1 MIRMDKEMNKDWVD
15 AVRERCLSD
24 EIVPSPDGWS
34 QISRKM
40 RHAAI
45 RRHSAL
51 TIALLIP
58 ITAILLWSPWNQT
71 VIPDVPGSIPLVEN
85 VLPSG
90 SDDSFV
96 APEEEPLGT
105 RTVASIVPS
114 KEMDS
119 SHIHSE
125 EDVVQNS
132 PSVDPKTSAEPDE
145 PVKHD
150 EPDKPVEPEKPQE
163 DPPKVSIEPFEAFSE
178 PARRHRPRLSVGVN
192 AGSGMVP
199 RKTDVTLQSTPYIAA
214 LTFMN
219 AIELPAKTR
228 GILSNFSNTVG
239 YGVEANQFF
248 PASSTNHYHH
258 DLPLSLG
265 VTARMAFSSRWGV
278 ECGIEY
284 TYLHS
289 GVESA
294 IGRLDQR
301 LHFIGIPLRIDSRLL
316 SRGGFDLYAGMGAK
330 AEKCLAASLG
340 QVRCEEN
347 RIQWSAEAFAGV
359 QYEIGNR
366 AYLFFQPEASYY
378 LTKTDL
384 VTIRTEKPVSFTLH
398 AGLRFDL

>member
-1 MIRMDKEMNKDWVD
+1 MIRMDKEMNKDWMD
-15 AVRERCLSD
+15 AFRERCLSD
-24 EIVPSPDGWS
+24 ETIPSPDGWS

-51 TIALLIP
+51 TVALLIP
-58 ITAILLWSPWNQT
+58 IAAILLWSPWRQPA
-71 VIPDVPGSIPLVEN
+71 VHDVPGSIPLAEN
-85 VLPSG
+85 TIPSE

-96 APEEEPLGT
+96 APEEEPIIT
-105 RTVASIVPS
+105 SKVASIVPNKT
-114 KEMDS
+114 KESPDIRS
-119 SHIHSE
+119 DETI
-125 EDVVQNS
+125 VPNS
-132 PSVDPKTSAEPDE
+132 PSVNPKNSVEPDVTNKPDE
-145 PVKHD
+145 P
-150 EPDKPVEPEKPQE
+150 EKTHE
-163 DPPKVSIEPFEAFSE
+163 DSPKEKVSIESFEAISE
-178 PARRHRPRLSVGVN
+178 PARRRRPRLSIGVD

-199 RKTDVTLQSTPYIAA
+199 RKTDVLLQSTPYIAA

-228 GILSNFSNTVG
+228 GILSNYSNTVSF
-239 YGVEANQFF
+239 GVEANQFF

-265 VTARMAFSSRWGV
+265 VTARMAFASRWGM
-278 ECGIEY
+278 ESGIEY

-301 LHFIGIPLRIDSRLL
+301 LHFIGIPVRMDARLL
-316 SRGGFDLYAGMGAK
+316 SRGGFDLYAGVGAK

-359 QYEIGNR
+359 QYGIGNR

-384 VTIRTEKPVSFTLH
+384 VTIRTEKPISFTLH

>member
-1 MIRMDKEMNKDWVD
+1 MIRMDKEMNKDWMD
-15 AVRERCLSD
+15 AFRERCLSD
-24 EIVPSPDGWS
+24 ETIPSPDGWS

-51 TIALLIP
+51 TVALLIP
-58 ITAILLWSPWNQT
+58 IAAILLWSPWRQPA
-71 VIPDVPGSIPLVEN
+71 VHDVPGSIPLAEN
-85 VLPSG
+85 TIPSE

-96 APEEEPLGT
+96 APEEEPIIT
-105 RTVASIVPS
+105 SKVASIVPNKA
-114 KEMDS
+114 KESPDIRS
-119 SHIHSE
+119 DE
-125 EDVVQNS
+125 TVVPNS
-132 PSVDPKTSAEPDE
+132 PSANPKNSVEPD
-145 PVKHD
+145 VTNK
-150 EPDKPVEPEKPQE
+150 PDEPEKPHE
-163 DPPKVSIEPFEAFSE
+163 DSPKEKVSIESFEAISE
-178 PARRHRPRLSVGVN
+178 PARRRRPRLSIGVD

-199 RKTDVTLQSTPYIAA
+199 RKTDVLLQSTPYIAA

-228 GILSNFSNTVG
+228 GILSNYSNTVSF
-239 YGVEANQFF
+239 GVEANQFF

-265 VTARMAFSSRWGV
+265 VTARMAFTSRWGM
-278 ECGIEY
+278 ESGIEY

-301 LHFIGIPLRIDSRLL
+301 LHFIGIPVRMDARLL
-316 SRGGFDLYAGMGAK
+316 SRGGFDLYAGVGAK

-359 QYEIGNR
+359 QYGIGNR

-384 VTIRTEKPVSFTLH
+384 VTIRTEKPISFTLH

>member
-1 MIRMDKEMNKDWVD
+1 MIRMDKEMNKDWMD
-15 AVRERCLSD
+15 AFRERCLSD
-24 EIVPSPDGWS
+24 ETIPSPDGWS

-51 TIALLIP
+51 TVALLIP
-58 ITAILLWSPWNQT
+58 IAAILLWSPWRQPA
-71 VIPDVPGSIPLVEN
+71 VHDVPGSIPLAEN
-85 VLPSG
+85 TIPSE

-96 APEEEPLGT
+96 APEDEPIIT
-105 RTVASIVPS
+105 SKVASIVPNKA
-114 KEMDS
+114 KESPDIRS
-119 SHIHSE
+119 DE
-125 EDVVQNS
+125 TVVPNS
-132 PSVDPKTSAEPDE
+132 PSANPKNSVEPD
-145 PVKHD
+145 VTNK
-150 EPDKPVEPEKPQE
+150 PDEPEKPHE
-163 DPPKVSIEPFEAFSE
+163 DSPKEKVSIESFEAISE
-178 PARRHRPRLSVGVN
+178 PARRRRPRLSIGVD

-199 RKTDVTLQSTPYIAA
+199 RKTDVLLQSTPYIAA

-228 GILSNFSNTVG
+228 GILSNYSNTVSF
-239 YGVEANQFF
+239 GVEANQFF

-265 VTARMAFSSRWGV
+265 VTARMAFTSRWGM
-278 ECGIEY
+278 ESGIEY

-301 LHFIGIPLRIDSRLL
+301 LHFIGIPVRMDARLL
-316 SRGGFDLYAGMGAK
+316 SRGGFDLYAGVGAK

-347 RIQWSAEAFAGV
+347 RIQWSAEAIAGV
-359 QYEIGNR
+359 QYGIGNR

>member
-1 MIRMDKEMNKDWVD
+1 MIRMDKEMNKDWMD
-15 AVRERCLSD
+15 AFRERCLSD
-24 EIVPSPDGWS
+24 ETIPSPDGWS

-40 RHAAI
+40 RRAAI

-51 TIALLIP
+51 TVAVLIP
-58 ITAILLWSPWNQT
+58 IAAILLWSPWRQPA
-71 VIPDVPGSIPLVEN
+71 VHDVPGSIPLAEN
-85 VLPSG
+85 TIPSE

-96 APEEEPLGT
+96 APDEEPIIT
-105 RTVASIVPS
+105 SKVASIVPNKA
-114 KEMDS
+114 KESPDIRS
-119 SHIHSE
+119 DE
-125 EDVVQNS
+125 TVVPNS
-132 PSVDPKTSAEPDE
+132 PSVNPKNSVEPD
-145 PVKHD
+145 VTNK
-150 EPDKPVEPEKPQE
+150 PDEPEKPHE
-163 DPPKVSIEPFEAFSE
+163 DSPKEKVSIESFEAISE
-178 PARRHRPRLSVGVN
+178 PARRRRPRLSIGVD

-199 RKTDVTLQSTPYIAA
+199 RKTDVLLQSTPYIAA

-228 GILSNFSNTVG
+228 GVLSNYSNTVG
-239 YGVEANQFF
+239 YGAEANQFF

-265 VTARMAFSSRWGV
+265 VTARMAFASRWGV
-278 ECGIEY
+278 ESGLEY

-301 LHFIGIPLRIDSRLL
+301 LHFIGIPVRMDARLL
-316 SRGGFDLYAGMGAK
+316 SRGGFDLYAGVGAK

-359 QYEIGNR
+359 QYGIGNR
-366 AYLFFQPEASYY
+366 AYLFFQPEAAYY

-384 VTIRTEKPVSFTLH
+384 VTIRTEKPISFTLH

>member
-1 MIRMDKEMNKDWVD
+1 
-15 AVRERCLSD
+15 
-24 EIVPSPDGWS
+24 
-34 QISRKM
+34 M

-51 TIALLIP
+51 TVALLIP
-58 ITAILLWSPWNQT
+58 IAAILLWSPWRQPA
-71 VIPDVPGSIPLVEN
+71 VHDVPGSIPLAEN
-85 VLPSG
+85 TIPSE

-96 APEEEPLGT
+96 APEEEPIIT
-105 RTVASIVPS
+105 SKVASIVPNKA
-114 KEMDS
+114 KESPDIRS
-119 SHIHSE
+119 DE
-125 EDVVQNS
+125 TVVPNS
-132 PSVDPKTSAEPDE
+132 PSVNPKNSVEPD
-145 PVKHD
+145 VTNK
-150 EPDKPVEPEKPQE
+150 PDEPEKPHE
-163 DPPKVSIEPFEAFSE
+163 DSPKEKVSIESFEAISE
-178 PARRHRPRLSVGVN
+178 PARRRRPRLSIGVD

-199 RKTDVTLQSTPYIAA
+199 RKTDVLLQSTPYIAA

-228 GILSNFSNTVG
+228 GILSNYSNTVSF
-239 YGVEANQFF
+239 GVEANQFF

-265 VTARMAFSSRWGV
+265 VTARMAFTSRWGM
-278 ECGIEY
+278 ESGIEY

-301 LHFIGIPLRIDSRLL
+301 LHFIGIPVRMDARLL
-316 SRGGFDLYAGMGAK
+316 SRGGFDLYAGVGAK

-347 RIQWSAEAFAGV
+347 RIQWSAEAIAGV
-359 QYEIGNR
+359 QYGIGNR

-384 VTIRTEKPVSFTLH
+384 VTIRTEKPISFTLH

>member
-1 MIRMDKEMNKDWVD
+1 MIRMDKEMNKDWMD
-15 AVRERCLSD
+15 AFRERCLSD
-24 EIVPSPDGWS
+24 ETIPSPDGWS

-51 TIALLIP
+51 TVALLIP
-58 ITAILLWSPWNQT
+58 IAAILLWSPWRQPA
-71 VIPDVPGSIPLVEN
+71 VHDVPGSIPLAEN
-85 VLPSG
+85 TIPSE

-96 APEEEPLGT
+96 APEEEPIITSKL
-105 RTVASIVPS
+105 ASIVPNKA
-114 KEMDS
+114 KESPDIRS
-119 SHIHSE
+119 DE
-125 EDVVQNS
+125 TVVPNS
-132 PSVDPKTSAEPDE
+132 PSVNPKNFVEPDVTNKPDE
-145 PVKHD
+145 P
-150 EPDKPVEPEKPQE
+150 EKTHE
-163 DPPKVSIEPFEAFSE
+163 DSPKEKVSIESFEAISE
-178 PARRHRPRLSVGVN
+178 PARRRRPRLSIGVD

-199 RKTDVTLQSTPYIAA
+199 RKTDVLLQSTPYIAA

-228 GILSNFSNTVG
+228 GILSNYSNTVSF
-239 YGVEANQFF
+239 GVEANQFF

-265 VTARMAFSSRWGV
+265 VTARMAFTSRWGM
-278 ECGIEY
+278 ESGIEY

-294 IGRLDQR
+294 VGRLDQR
-301 LHFIGIPLRIDSRLL
+301 LHFIGIPVRMDARLL
-316 SRGGFDLYAGMGAK
+316 SRGGFDLYAGVGAK

-359 QYEIGNR
+359 QYGIGNR

>member
-1 MIRMDKEMNKDWVD
+1 MDKEMNKDWMD
-15 AVRERCLSD
+15 AIRERCLSD
-24 EIVPSPDGWS
+24 ETVPSPDGWS

-51 TIALLIP
+51 TVALLIP
-58 ITAILLWSPWNQT
+58 IAAILLWSPWRQPA
-71 VIPDVPGSIPLVEN
+71 VHDVPGSIPLAEN
-85 VLPSG
+85 TIPSE

-96 APEEEPLGT
+96 APEGEPIIT
-105 RTVASIVPS
+105 SKVASIVPNKA
-114 KEMDS
+114 KESPDIRS
-119 SHIHSE
+119 DE
-125 EDVVQNS
+125 TVVPNS
-132 PSVDPKTSAEPDE
+132 PSVNPKNSVEPD
-145 PVKHD
+145 VTNK
-150 EPDKPVEPEKPQE
+150 PDEPEKPHE
-163 DPPKVSIEPFEAFSE
+163 DSPKEKVSIESFEAISE
-178 PARRHRPRLSVGVN
+178 PARRRRPRLSIGVD

-199 RKTDVTLQSTPYIAA
+199 RKTDVLLQSTPYIAA

-228 GILSNFSNTVG
+228 GILSNYSNTVSF
-239 YGVEANQFF
+239 GVEANQFF

-265 VTARMAFSSRWGV
+265 VTARMAFTSRWGM
-278 ECGIEY
+278 ESGIEY

-301 LHFIGIPLRIDSRLL
+301 LHFIGIPVRMDARLL
-316 SRGGFDLYAGMGAK
+316 SRGGFDLYAGVGAK

-347 RIQWSAEAFAGV
+347 RIQWSAEAIAGV
-359 QYEIGNR
+359 QYGIGNR

-384 VTIRTEKPVSFTLH
+384 VTIRTEKPISFILH

>member
-1 MIRMDKEMNKDWVD
+1 MIRMDKEMNKDWMD
-15 AVRERCLSD
+15 AFRERCLSD
-24 EIVPSPDGWS
+24 ETIPSPDGWS

-51 TIALLIP
+51 TVALLIP
-58 ITAILLWSPWNQT
+58 IAAILLWSPWRQPA
-71 VIPDVPGSIPLVEN
+71 VHDVPGSIPLAEN
-85 VLPSG
+85 TIPSE

-96 APEEEPLGT
+96 APEEEPIIT
-105 RTVASIVPS
+105 SKVASIVPNKA
-114 KEMDS
+114 KESPDIRS
-119 SHIHSE
+119 DE
-125 EDVVQNS
+125 TVVPYS
-132 PSVDPKTSAEPDE
+132 PSVNPKNSVEPD
-145 PVKHD
+145 VTNK
-150 EPDKPVEPEKPQE
+150 PDEPEKPHE
-163 DPPKVSIEPFEAFSE
+163 DSPKEKVSIESFEAISE
-178 PARRHRPRLSVGVN
+178 PARRRRPRLSIGVD
-192 AGSGMVP
+192 AGSGMVL
-199 RKTDVTLQSTPYIAA
+199 RKTDVLLQSTPYIAA

-228 GILSNFSNTVG
+228 GILSNYSNTVSF
-239 YGVEANQFF
+239 GVEANQFF

-265 VTARMAFSSRWGV
+265 VTARMAFTSRWGM
-278 ECGIEY
+278 ESGIEY

-301 LHFIGIPLRIDSRLL
+301 LHFIGIPVRMDARLL
-316 SRGGFDLYAGMGAK
+316 SRGGFDLYAGVGAK

-347 RIQWSAEAFAGV
+347 RIQWSAEAIAGV
-359 QYEIGNR
+359 QYGIGNR

-384 VTIRTEKPVSFTLH
+384 VTIRTEKPISFTLH

>member
-1 MIRMDKEMNKDWVD
+1 MDKEMNKDWMD

-24 EIVPSPDGWS
+24 ETVPSPDGWS
-34 QISRKM
+34 QIGRKM
-40 RHAAI
+40 RQAAI
-45 RRHSAL
+45 RRRSVLAA
-51 TIALLIP
+51 TLLIP

-71 VIPDVPGSIPLVEN
+71 VIPDVPGDIPLAEN
-85 VLPSG
+85 VIPSG

-96 APEEEPLGT
+96 APEEEPIGT
-105 RTVASIVPS
+105 KRVASS
-114 KEMDS
+114 NT
-119 SHIHSE
+119 HSE
-125 EDVVQNS
+125 EDDVQNT
-132 PSVDPKTSAEPDE
+132 PSVNPKTSAETDGPDKTDQPDE
-145 PVKHD
+145 PD
-150 EPDKPVEPEKPQE
+150 QPAEPDKPHK
-163 DPPKVSIEPFEAFSE
+163 DSPKVSIDPFEAFPE
-178 PARRHRPRLSVGVN
+178 PARLHRPRLSVGVN

-199 RKTDVTLQSTPYIAA
+199 RKTDVLLQSTPYIAA

-228 GILSNFSNTVG
+228 GILSNYSNTVSF
-239 YGVEANQFF
+239 GVEANQFF

-265 VTARMAFSSRWGV
+265 VTARMAFASRWGV
-278 ECGIEY
+278 ESGLEY

-301 LHFIGIPLRIDSRLL
+301 
-316 SRGGFDLYAGMGAK
+316 
-330 AEKCLAASLG
+330 CLAASLG

-347 RIQWSAEAFAGV
+347 RIQWSAEAIAGV
-359 QYEIGNR
+359 QYGIGNR

-384 VTIRTEKPVSFTLH
+384 VTIRTEKPISFTLH

>member
-1 MIRMDKEMNKDWVD
+1 MIRMDKEMNKDWMD
-15 AVRERCLSD
+15 AFRERCLSD
-24 EIVPSPDGWS
+24 ETIPSPDGWS

-51 TIALLIP
+51 TVALLIP
-58 ITAILLWSPWNQT
+58 IAAILLWSPWRQPA
-71 VIPDVPGSIPLVEN
+71 VHDVPGSIPLAEN
-85 VLPSG
+85 TIPSE

-96 APEEEPLGT
+96 APEEEPIIT
-105 RTVASIVPS
+105 SKVASIVPNKA
-114 KEMDS
+114 KESPDIRS
-119 SHIHSE
+119 DE
-125 EDVVQNS
+125 TVVPNS
-132 PSVDPKTSAEPDE
+132 PSVNPKNSVEPD
-145 PVKHD
+145 VTNK
-150 EPDKPVEPEKPQE
+150 PDEPEKPHE
-163 DPPKVSIEPFEAFSE
+163 DSPKEKVSIESFEAIFE
-178 PARRHRPRLSVGVN
+178 PARRRRPRLSIGVD

-199 RKTDVTLQSTPYIAA
+199 RKTDVLLQSTPYIAA

-228 GILSNFSNTVG
+228 GILSNYSNTVSF
-239 YGVEANQFF
+239 GVEANQFF

-265 VTARMAFSSRWGV
+265 VTARMAFTSRWGM
-278 ECGIEY
+278 ESGIEY

-301 LHFIGIPLRIDSRLL
+301 LHFIGIPVRMDARLL
-316 SRGGFDLYAGMGAK
+316 SRGGFDLYAGVGAK

-347 RIQWSAEAFAGV
+347 RIQWSAEAIAGV
-359 QYEIGNR
+359 QYGIGNR

-384 VTIRTEKPVSFTLH
+384 VTIRTEKPISFTLH

>member
-1 MIRMDKEMNKDWVD
+1 MIRMGKEMNKDWVD

-58 ITAILLWSPWNQT
+58 IAAILLWSPWRQPA
-71 VIPDVPGSIPLVEN
+71 VHDVPGSIPLVEN

-90 SDDSFV
+90 SDDSSV

-145 PVKHD
+145 P
-150 EPDKPVEPEKPQE
+150 DKPVEPDKPQE
-163 DPPKVSIEPFEAFSE
+163 DPPKVSIEPIEAFSE

-219 AIELPAKTR
+219 AIELPAKTK
-228 GILSNFSNTVG
+228 GILSNYSNTVG

-301 LHFIGIPLRIDSRLL
+301 LHFIGIPVRMDARLF
-316 SRGGFDLYAGMGAK
+316 SRGGFDLYAGVGVPIPKSKETLLLKK
-330 AEKCLAASLG
+330 AVCNPNWRLQTLFSI
-340 QVRCEEN
+340 R
-347 RIQWSAEAFAGV
+347 F
-359 QYEIGNR
+359 YR
-366 AYLFFQPEASYY
+366 A
-378 LTKTDL
+378 
-384 VTIRTEKPVSFTLH
+384 
-398 AGLRFDL
+398 

>member
-1 MIRMDKEMNKDWVD
+1 MIRMDKEMNKDWMD
-15 AVRERCLSD
+15 AFRERCLSD
-24 EIVPSPDGWS
+24 ETIPSPDGWS

-51 TIALLIP
+51 TVVALLIP
-58 ITAILLWSPWNQT
+58 IAVILLWSPWRQPA
-71 VIPDVPGSIPLVEN
+71 VHDVPGSIPLAEN
-85 VLPSG
+85 TIPSE

-96 APEEEPLGT
+96 APEEEPIIT
-105 RTVASIVPS
+105 SKVASIVPNKA
-114 KEMDS
+114 KESPDIRS
-119 SHIHSE
+119 DE
-125 EDVVQNS
+125 TVVPNS
-132 PSVDPKTSAEPDE
+132 PSVNPKNSVEPD
-145 PVKHD
+145 VTNK
-150 EPDKPVEPEKPQE
+150 PDEPEKPHE
-163 DPPKVSIEPFEAFSE
+163 DSPKEKVSLESFEAISE
-178 PARRHRPRLSVGVN
+178 PARRRRPRLSIGVD

-199 RKTDVTLQSTPYIAA
+199 RKTDVLLQSTPYIAA

-228 GILSNFSNTVG
+228 GILSNYSNTVSF
-239 YGVEANQFF
+239 GVEANQFF

-265 VTARMAFSSRWGV
+265 VTARMAFTSRWGM
-278 ECGIEY
+278 ESGIEY

-301 LHFIGIPLRIDSRLL
+301 LHFIGIPIRMDARLL
-316 SRGGFDLYAGMGAK
+316 SRGGFDLYAGVGAK

-359 QYEIGNR
+359 QYGIGNR

-384 VTIRTEKPVSFTLH
+384 VTIRTEKPISFTLH

>member
-1 MIRMDKEMNKDWVD
+1 MIRMDKEMNKDWMD
-15 AVRERCLSD
+15 AFRERCLSD
-24 EIVPSPDGWS
+24 ETIPSPDGWS

-51 TIALLIP
+51 TVALLIP
-58 ITAILLWSPWNQT
+58 IAAILLWSPWRQPA
-71 VIPDVPGSIPLVEN
+71 VHDVPGSIPLAEN
-85 VLPSG
+85 TIPSE

-96 APEEEPLGT
+96 APEEEPIIT
-105 RTVASIVPS
+105 SKVASIVPNKA
-114 KEMDS
+114 KESPDIRS
-119 SHIHSE
+119 DE
-125 EDVVQNS
+125 TVVPNS
-132 PSVDPKTSAEPDE
+132 PSVNPKNSVEPD
-145 PVKHD
+145 VTNK
-150 EPDKPVEPEKPQE
+150 PDEPEKPHE
-163 DPPKVSIEPFEAFSE
+163 DSPKEKVSIESFEAISE
-178 PARRHRPRLSVGVN
+178 PARRRRPRLSIGVD

-199 RKTDVTLQSTPYIAA
+199 RKTDVLLQSTPYIAA

-228 GILSNFSNTVG
+228 GILSNYSNTVSF
-239 YGVEANQFF
+239 GVEANQFF

-265 VTARMAFSSRWGV
+265 VTARMAFTSRWGM
-278 ECGIEY
+278 ESGIEY

-301 LHFIGIPLRIDSRLL
+301 LHFIGIPIRMDARLL
-316 SRGGFDLYAGMGAK
+316 SRGGFDLYAGVGAK

-347 RIQWSAEAFAGV
+347 RIQWSAEAIAGV
-359 QYEIGNR
+359 QYGIGNR

-384 VTIRTEKPVSFTLH
+384 VTIRTEKPISFTLH

>member
-1 MIRMDKEMNKDWVD
+1 MDKEMNKDWMD
-15 AVRERCLSD
+15 AIRERCLSD
-24 EIVPSPDGWS
+24 ETVPSPDGWS

-51 TIALLIP
+51 TVALLIP
-58 ITAILLWSPWNQT
+58 IAAILLWSPWRQPA
-71 VIPDVPGSIPLVEN
+71 VHDVPGRIPLAEN
-85 VLPSG
+85 TIPSE

-96 APEEEPLGT
+96 APEEEPIIT
-105 RTVASIVPS
+105 SKVASIVPNKT
-114 KEMDS
+114 KESPDIRS
-119 SHIHSE
+119 DE
-125 EDVVQNS
+125 TVVPNS
-132 PSVDPKTSAEPDE
+132 PSVNPKNSVEPD
-145 PVKHD
+145 VTNK
-150 EPDKPVEPEKPQE
+150 PDEPEKPHE
-163 DPPKVSIEPFEAFSE
+163 DSPKEKVSIESFEAISE
-178 PARRHRPRLSVGVN
+178 PTRRRRPRLSIGVD

-199 RKTDVTLQSTPYIAA
+199 RKTDVLLQSTPYIAA

-228 GILSNFSNTVG
+228 GILSNYSNTVSF
-239 YGVEANQFF
+239 GVEANQFF

-265 VTARMAFSSRWGV
+265 VTARMAFTSRWGM
-278 ECGIEY
+278 ESGIEY

-301 LHFIGIPLRIDSRLL
+301 LHFIGIPVRMDARLL
-316 SRGGFDLYAGMGAK
+316 SRGGFDLYAGVGAK

-347 RIQWSAEAFAGV
+347 RIQWSAEAIAGV
-359 QYEIGNR
+359 QYGIGNR

-384 VTIRTEKPVSFTLH
+384 VTIRTEKPISFTLH

>member
-1 MIRMDKEMNKDWVD
+1 MIRMDKEMNKDWMD
-15 AVRERCLSD
+15 AFRERCLSD
-24 EIVPSPDGWS
+24 ETIPSPDGWS

-51 TIALLIP
+51 TVALLIP
-58 ITAILLWSPWNQT
+58 IAAILFWSPWRQPA
-71 VIPDVPGSIPLVEN
+71 VHDVPGSIPLAEN
-85 VLPSG
+85 TIPSE

-96 APEEEPLGT
+96 VPEEEPIIT
-105 RTVASIVPS
+105 SKVASIVPNKA
-114 KEMDS
+114 KESPGIRSD
-119 SHIHSE
+119 E
-125 EDVVQNS
+125 TVVPNS
-132 PSVDPKTSAEPDE
+132 PSVNPKNFVEPDVTNKPDE
-145 PVKHD
+145 P
-150 EPDKPVEPEKPQE
+150 EKTHE
-163 DPPKVSIEPFEAFSE
+163 DSPKEKVSIESFEAISE
-178 PARRHRPRLSVGVN
+178 PARRRRPRLSIGVD

-199 RKTDVTLQSTPYIAA
+199 RKTDVLLQSTPYIAA

-219 AIELPAKTR
+219 AIELPAKTG
-228 GILSNFSNTVG
+228 GILSNYSNTVSF
-239 YGVEANQFF
+239 GVEANQFF

-265 VTARMAFSSRWGV
+265 VTARMAFTSRWGM
-278 ECGIEY
+278 ESGIEY

-301 LHFIGIPLRIDSRLL
+301 LHFIGIPVRMDARLL
-316 SRGGFDLYAGMGAK
+316 SRGGFDLYAGVGAK

-347 RIQWSAEAFAGV
+347 RIQWSAEAIAGV
-359 QYEIGNR
+359 QYGIGNR

-384 VTIRTEKPVSFTLH
+384 VTIRTEKPISFTLH

>member
-1 MIRMDKEMNKDWVD
+1 MIRMDKEMNKDWMD
-15 AVRERCLSD
+15 AFRERCLSD
-24 EIVPSPDGWS
+24 ETIPSPDGWS

-51 TIALLIP
+51 TVALLIP
-58 ITAILLWSPWNQT
+58 IAAILLWSPWRQPA
-71 VIPDVPGSIPLVEN
+71 VHDVPGSIPLAEN
-85 VLPSG
+85 TIPSE

-96 APEEEPLGT
+96 APEEEPIIT
-105 RTVASIVPS
+105 SKVASIVPNKA
-114 KEMDS
+114 KESPDIRS
-119 SHIHSE
+119 DE
-125 EDVVQNS
+125 TVVPNS
-132 PSVDPKTSAEPDE
+132 PSVNPKNSVEPD
-145 PVKHD
+145 VTNK
-150 EPDKPVEPEKPQE
+150 PDEPEKPHE
-163 DPPKVSIEPFEAFSE
+163 DSPKEKVSIESFEAISE
-178 PARRHRPRLSVGVN
+178 PARRRRPRLSIGVD

-199 RKTDVTLQSTPYIAA
+199 RKTDVLLQSTPYIAA

-228 GILSNFSNTVG
+228 GILSNYSNTVSF
-239 YGVEANQFF
+239 GVEANQFF

-265 VTARMAFSSRWGV
+265 VTARMAFASRWGV
-278 ECGIEY
+278 ESGLEY

-301 LHFIGIPLRIDSRLL
+301 LHFIGIPVRMDARLL
-316 SRGGFDLYAGMGAK
+316 SRGGFDLYAGVGAK

-347 RIQWSAEAFAGV
+347 RIQWSAEAIAGV
-359 QYEIGNR
+359 QYGIGNR

-384 VTIRTEKPVSFTLH
+384 VTIRTEKPISFTLH

>member
-1 MIRMDKEMNKDWVD
+1 MIRMDKEMNKDWMDVF
-15 AVRERCLSD
+15 RERCLSD
-24 EIVPSPDGWS
+24 ETIPSPDGWS

-51 TIALLIP
+51 TVALLIP
-58 ITAILLWSPWNQT
+58 IAAILLWSPWRQPA
-71 VIPDVPGSIPLVEN
+71 VHDVPGSIPLAEN
-85 VLPSG
+85 TIPSE

-96 APEEEPLGT
+96 APEEEPIIT
-105 RTVASIVPS
+105 SKVASIVPNKA
-114 KEMDS
+114 KESPDIRS
-119 SHIHSE
+119 DE
-125 EDVVQNS
+125 TVVPNS
-132 PSVDPKTSAEPDE
+132 PSVNPKNSVEPDVTNKPDE
-145 PVKHD
+145 P
-150 EPDKPVEPEKPQE
+150 EKTHE
-163 DPPKVSIEPFEAFSE
+163 DSPKEKVSIESFEAISE
-178 PARRHRPRLSVGVN
+178 PARRRRPRLSIGVD

-199 RKTDVTLQSTPYIAA
+199 RKTDVLLQSTPYIAA

-228 GILSNFSNTVG
+228 GILSNYSNTVSF
-239 YGVEANQFF
+239 GVEANQFF

-265 VTARMAFSSRWGV
+265 VTARMAFTSRWGM
-278 ECGIEY
+278 ESGIEY

-301 LHFIGIPLRIDSRLL
+301 LHFIGIPVRMDARLL
-316 SRGGFDLYAGMGAK
+316 SRGGFDLYAGVGAK

-347 RIQWSAEAFAGV
+347 RIQWSAEAIAGV
-359 QYEIGNR
+359 QYGIGNR
-366 AYLFFQPEASYY
+366 AYLFFQPEAPYY
-378 LTKTDL
+378 LTKTAL
-384 VTIRTEKPVSFTLH
+384 VTIRTENPVSFTLH
-398 AGLRFDL
+398 AGLRFDF

>member
-1 MIRMDKEMNKDWVD
+1 MIRMDKEMNKDWMD
-15 AVRERCLSD
+15 AFRERCLSD
-24 EIVPSPDGWS
+24 ETIPSPDGWS

-51 TIALLIP
+51 TVALLIP
-58 ITAILLWSPWNQT
+58 IAAILLWSPWRQPA
-71 VIPDVPGSIPLVEN
+71 VHDVPGSIPLAEN
-85 VLPSG
+85 TIPSE

-96 APEEEPLGT
+96 APEEEPIIT
-105 RTVASIVPS
+105 SKVASIVPNKT
-114 KEMDS
+114 KESPDIRS
-119 SHIHSE
+119 DE
-125 EDVVQNS
+125 TVVPNS
-132 PSVDPKTSAEPDE
+132 PSVNPKNSVEPDVTNKPDE
-145 PVKHD
+145 P
-150 EPDKPVEPEKPQE
+150 EKTHE
-163 DPPKVSIEPFEAFSE
+163 DSPKEKVSIESYEAISE
-178 PARRHRPRLSVGVN
+178 PARRRRPRLSIGVD

-199 RKTDVTLQSTPYIAA
+199 RKTDVLLQSTPYIAA

-228 GILSNFSNTVG
+228 GILSNYSNTVSF
-239 YGVEANQFF
+239 GVEANQFF

-265 VTARMAFSSRWGV
+265 VTARMAFTSRWGM
-278 ECGIEY
+278 ESGIEY

-301 LHFIGIPLRIDSRLL
+301 LHFIGIPVRMDARLL
-316 SRGGFDLYAGMGAK
+316 SRGGFDLYAGVGAK

-347 RIQWSAEAFAGV
+347 RIQWSAEAIAGV
-359 QYEIGNR
+359 QYGIGNR

-384 VTIRTEKPVSFTLH
+384 VTIRTEKPISFTLH

>member
-1 MIRMDKEMNKDWVD
+1 MIRMDKEMNKDWMD
-15 AVRERCLSD
+15 AFRERCLSD
-24 EIVPSPDGWS
+24 ETIPSPDGWS

-51 TIALLIP
+51 TVALLIP
-58 ITAILLWSPWNQT
+58 IAAILLWSPWRQPA
-71 VIPDVPGSIPLVEN
+71 VHDVPGSIPLAEN
-85 VLPSG
+85 TIPSE

-96 APEEEPLGT
+96 APEEEPIIT
-105 RTVASIVPS
+105 SKVASIVPNMA
-114 KEMDS
+114 KESPDIRS
-119 SHIHSE
+119 DE
-125 EDVVQNS
+125 TVVPNS
-132 PSVDPKTSAEPDE
+132 PSVNPKNSVEPD
-145 PVKHD
+145 VTNK
-150 EPDKPVEPEKPQE
+150 PDEPEKPHE
-163 DPPKVSIEPFEAFSE
+163 DSPKEKVSIESFEAISE
-178 PARRHRPRLSVGVN
+178 PARRRRPRLSIGVD

-199 RKTDVTLQSTPYIAA
+199 RKTDVLLQSTPYIAA

-228 GILSNFSNTVG
+228 GILSNYSNTVSF
-239 YGVEANQFF
+239 GVEANQFF

-265 VTARMAFSSRWGV
+265 VTARMAFTSRWGM
-278 ECGIEY
+278 ESGIEY

-301 LHFIGIPLRIDSRLL
+301 LHFIGIPVRMDARLL
-316 SRGGFDLYAGMGAK
+316 SRGGFDLYAGVGAK

-359 QYEIGNR
+359 QYGIGNR

-384 VTIRTEKPVSFTLH
+384 VTIRTEKPISFTLH

>member
-1 MIRMDKEMNKDWVD
+1 MIRMDKEMNKDWMD
-15 AVRERCLSD
+15 AFRERCLSD
-24 EIVPSPDGWS
+24 ETIPSPDGWS

-51 TIALLIP
+51 TVALLIP
-58 ITAILLWSPWNQT
+58 IAAILLWSPWRQPA
-71 VIPDVPGSIPLVEN
+71 VHDVPGSIPLAEN
-85 VLPSG
+85 TIPSE

-96 APEEEPLGT
+96 APEEEPIIT
-105 RTVASIVPS
+105 SKVASTVPNKA
-114 KEMDS
+114 KESPDIRS
-119 SHIHSE
+119 DE
-125 EDVVQNS
+125 TVVPNS
-132 PSVDPKTSAEPDE
+132 PSVNPKNFVEPDVTNKPDE
-145 PVKHD
+145 P
-150 EPDKPVEPEKPQE
+150 EKTHE
-163 DPPKVSIEPFEAFSE
+163 DSPKEKVSIESFEAISE
-178 PARRHRPRLSVGVN
+178 PARRRRPRLSIGVD

-199 RKTDVTLQSTPYIAA
+199 RKTDVLLQSTPYIAA

-228 GILSNFSNTVG
+228 GILSNYSNTVSF
-239 YGVEANQFF
+239 GVEANQFF

-265 VTARMAFSSRWGV
+265 VTARMAFTSRWGM
-278 ECGIEY
+278 ESGIEY

-301 LHFIGIPLRIDSRLL
+301 LHFIGIPVRMDARLL
-316 SRGGFDLYAGMGAK
+316 SRGGFDLYAGVGAK

-347 RIQWSAEAFAGV
+347 RIQWSAEAIAGV
-359 QYEIGNR
+359 QYGIGNR

-384 VTIRTEKPVSFTLH
+384 VTIRTEKPISFTLH

>member
-1 MIRMDKEMNKDWVD
+1 MIRMDKEMNKDWMD
-15 AVRERCLSD
+15 AFRERCLSD
-24 EIVPSPDGWS
+24 ETIPSPDGWS

-51 TIALLIP
+51 TVALLIP
-58 ITAILLWSPWNQT
+58 IAAILLWSPWRQPA
-71 VIPDVPGSIPLVEN
+71 VHDVPGSIPLAEN
-85 VLPSG
+85 TIPSE

-96 APEEEPLGT
+96 APEEEPIIT
-105 RTVASIVPS
+105 SKVASIVPNKA
-114 KEMDS
+114 KESPDIRS
-119 SHIHSE
+119 DE
-125 EDVVQNS
+125 TVVPNS
-132 PSVDPKTSAEPDE
+132 PSVNPKNSVEPD
-145 PVKHD
+145 VTNK
-150 EPDKPVEPEKPQE
+150 PDEPEKPHE
-163 DPPKVSIEPFEAFSE
+163 DSPKEKVSIESFEAISE
-178 PARRHRPRLSVGVN
+178 PARRRRPRLSIGVD

-199 RKTDVTLQSTPYIAA
+199 RKTDVLLQSTPYIAA

-228 GILSNFSNTVG
+228 GILSNYSNTVG
-239 YGVEANQFF
+239 FGVAANQFF

-265 VTARMAFSSRWGV
+265 VTARMAFTSRWGM
-278 ECGIEY
+278 ESGIEY

-301 LHFIGIPLRIDSRLL
+301 LHFIGIPVRMDARLL
-316 SRGGFDLYAGMGAK
+316 SRGGFDLYAGVGAK

-347 RIQWSAEAFAGV
+347 RIQWSAEAIAGV
-359 QYEIGNR
+359 QYGIGNR

>member
-1 MIRMDKEMNKDWVD
+1 MIRMDKEMNKDWMD
-15 AVRERCLSD
+15 AFRERCLSD
-24 EIVPSPDGWS
+24 ETIPSPDGWS

-51 TIALLIP
+51 TVALLIP
-58 ITAILLWSPWNQT
+58 IAAILLWSPWRQPA
-71 VIPDVPGSIPLVEN
+71 VHDVPGSIPLAEN
-85 VLPSG
+85 TIPSE

-96 APEEEPLGT
+96 APEEEPIIT
-105 RTVASIVPS
+105 SKVASIVPNKA
-114 KEMDS
+114 KESPDIRS
-119 SHIHSE
+119 DE
-125 EDVVQNS
+125 TVVPNS
-132 PSVDPKTSAEPDE
+132 PSANPKNSVEPD
-145 PVKHD
+145 VTNK
-150 EPDKPVEPEKPQE
+150 PDEPEKPHE
-163 DPPKVSIEPFEAFSE
+163 DSPKEKVSIESFEAISE
-178 PARRHRPRLSVGVN
+178 PARRRRPRLSIGVD

-199 RKTDVTLQSTPYIAA
+199 RKTDVLLQSTPYIAA

-228 GILSNFSNTVG
+228 GILSNYSNTVSF
-239 YGVEANQFF
+239 GVEANQFF

-265 VTARMAFSSRWGV
+265 VTARMAFASRWGM
-278 ECGIEY
+278 ESGLEY

-301 LHFIGIPLRIDSRLL
+301 LHFIGIPVRMDARLL
-316 SRGGFDLYAGMGAK
+316 SRGGFDLYAGVGAK

-347 RIQWSAEAFAGV
+347 RIQWSAEAIAGV
-359 QYEIGNR
+359 QYGIGNR

-384 VTIRTEKPVSFTLH
+384 VTIRTEKPISFTLH

>member
-1 MIRMDKEMNKDWVD
+1 MIRMDKEMNKDWMD
-15 AVRERCLSD
+15 AFRERCLSD
-24 EIVPSPDGWS
+24 ETIPSPDGWS

-51 TIALLIP
+51 TVALLIP
-58 ITAILLWSPWNQT
+58 IAAILLWSPWRQPA
-71 VIPDVPGSIPLVEN
+71 VHDVPGSIPLAEN
-85 VLPSG
+85 TIPSE

-96 APEEEPLGT
+96 APEEEPIIT
-105 RTVASIVPS
+105 SKVASIVPNKA
-114 KEMDS
+114 KESPDIRS
-119 SHIHSE
+119 DE
-125 EDVVQNS
+125 TVVPNS
-132 PSVDPKTSAEPDE
+132 PSVNPKNSVEPD
-145 PVKHD
+145 VTNK
-150 EPDKPVEPEKPQE
+150 PDEPEKPHE
-163 DPPKVSIEPFEAFSE
+163 DSPKEKVSIESFEAISE
-178 PARRHRPRLSVGVN
+178 PARRRRPRLSIGVD

-199 RKTDVTLQSTPYIAA
+199 RKTDVLLQSTPYIAA

-228 GILSNFSNTVG
+228 GILSNYSNTVSF
-239 YGVEANQFF
+239 GVEANQFF

-265 VTARMAFSSRWGV
+265 VTARMAFTSRWGM
-278 ECGIEY
+278 ESGIEY

-301 LHFIGIPLRIDSRLL
+301 LHFIGIPVRMDARLL
-316 SRGGFDLYAGMGAK
+316 SRGGFDLYVGVGAK

-359 QYEIGNR
+359 QYGIGNR

>member
-1 MIRMDKEMNKDWVD
+1 MIRMDKEMNKDWMD
-15 AVRERCLSD
+15 AFRERCLSD
-24 EIVPSPDGWS
+24 ETIPSPDGWS

-51 TIALLIP
+51 TVALLIP
-58 ITAILLWSPWNQT
+58 IAAILLWSPWRQPA
-71 VIPDVPGSIPLVEN
+71 VHDVPGRIPLAEN
-85 VLPSG
+85 TIPSE

-96 APEEEPLGT
+96 APEEEPIIT
-105 RTVASIVPS
+105 SKVASIVPNKT
-114 KEMDS
+114 KESPDIRS
-119 SHIHSE
+119 DE
-125 EDVVQNS
+125 TVVPNS
-132 PSVDPKTSAEPDE
+132 PSVNPKNSVEPD
-145 PVKHD
+145 VTNK
-150 EPDKPVEPEKPQE
+150 PDEPEKPHE
-163 DPPKVSIEPFEAFSE
+163 DSPKEKVSIESFEAISE
-178 PARRHRPRLSVGVN
+178 PTRRRRPRLSIGVD

-199 RKTDVTLQSTPYIAA
+199 RKTDVLLQSTPYIAA

-228 GILSNFSNTVG
+228 GILSNYSNTVSF
-239 YGVEANQFF
+239 GVEANQFF

-265 VTARMAFSSRWGV
+265 VTARMAFTSRWGM
-278 ECGIEY
+278 ESGIEY

-301 LHFIGIPLRIDSRLL
+301 LHFIGIPVRMDARLL
-316 SRGGFDLYAGMGAK
+316 SRGGFDLYAGVGAK

-347 RIQWSAEAFAGV
+347 RIQWSAEAIAGV
-359 QYEIGNR
+359 QYGIGNR

>member
-1 MIRMDKEMNKDWVD
+1 MIRMDKEMNKDWMD
-15 AVRERCLSD
+15 AFRERCLSD
-24 EIVPSPDGWS
+24 ETIPSPDGWS

-51 TIALLIP
+51 TVALLIP
-58 ITAILLWSPWNQT
+58 IAAILLWSPWRQPA
-71 VIPDVPGSIPLVEN
+71 VHDVPGSIPLAEN
-85 VLPSG
+85 TIPSE

-96 APEEEPLGT
+96 APEEEPIIT
-105 RTVASIVPS
+105 SKVASIVPNKA
-114 KEMDS
+114 KESPDIRS
-119 SHIHSE
+119 DE
-125 EDVVQNS
+125 TVVPNS
-132 PSVDPKTSAEPDE
+132 PSVNPKNSVEPD
-145 PVKHD
+145 VTNK
-150 EPDKPVEPEKPQE
+150 PDEPEKPHE
-163 DPPKVSIEPFEAFSE
+163 DSPKEKVSIESFEAISE
-178 PARRHRPRLSVGVN
+178 PARRRRPRLSIGVD

-199 RKTDVTLQSTPYIAA
+199 RKTDVLLQSTPYIAA

-228 GILSNFSNTVG
+228 GILSNYSNTVSF
-239 YGVEANQFF
+239 GVEANQFF

-265 VTARMAFSSRWGV
+265 VTARMAFTSRWGM
-278 ECGIEY
+278 ESGIEY

-301 LHFIGIPLRIDSRLL
+301 LHFIGIPVRMDARLL
-316 SRGGFDLYAGMGAK
+316 SRGGFDLYAGVGAK

-359 QYEIGNR
+359 QYGIGNR

-384 VTIRTEKPVSFTLH
+384 VTIRTEKPISFTLH

>member
-1 MIRMDKEMNKDWVD
+1 MIRMDKEMNKDWMD
-15 AVRERCLSD
+15 AFRERCLSD
-24 EIVPSPDGWS
+24 ETIPSPDGWS

-51 TIALLIP
+51 TVALLIP
-58 ITAILLWSPWNQT
+58 IAAILLWSPWRQPA
-71 VIPDVPGSIPLVEN
+71 VHDVPGSIPLAEN
-85 VLPSG
+85 TIPSE

-96 APEEEPLGT
+96 APEEEPIIT
-105 RTVASIVPS
+105 SKVASIVPNKA
-114 KEMDS
+114 KESPDIRS
-119 SHIHSE
+119 DE
-125 EDVVQNS
+125 TVVPNS
-132 PSVDPKTSAEPDE
+132 PSVNPKNSVEPD
-145 PVKHD
+145 VTNK
-150 EPDKPVEPEKPQE
+150 PDEPEKPHKDSPKE
-163 DPPKVSIEPFEAFSE
+163 KVSIESFEAISE
-178 PARRHRPRLSVGVN
+178 PARRRRPRLSIGVD

-199 RKTDVTLQSTPYIAA
+199 RKTDVLLQSTPYIAA

-219 AIELPAKTR
+219 AIELPAKTK
-228 GILSNFSNTVG
+228 GILSNYSNTVSF
-239 YGVEANQFF
+239 GVEANQFF

-265 VTARMAFSSRWGV
+265 VTARMAFTSRWGM
-278 ECGIEY
+278 ESGIEY

-301 LHFIGIPLRIDSRLL
+301 LHFIGIPVRMDARLL
-316 SRGGFDLYAGMGAK
+316 SRGGFDLYAGVGAK

-347 RIQWSAEAFAGV
+347 RIQWSAEAIAGV
-359 QYEIGNR
+359 QYGIGNR

-384 VTIRTEKPVSFTLH
+384 VTIRTEKPISFTLH

>member
-1 MIRMDKEMNKDWVD
+1 MIRMDKEMNKDWMD
-15 AVRERCLSD
+15 AFRERCLSD
-24 EIVPSPDGWS
+24 ETIPSPDGWS

-51 TIALLIP
+51 TVALLIP
-58 ITAILLWSPWNQT
+58 IAAILLWSPWRQPA
-71 VIPDVPGSIPLVEN
+71 VHDVPGSIPLAEN
-85 VLPSG
+85 TIPSE
-90 SDDSFV
+90 SDDSFF
-96 APEEEPLGT
+96 APEEEPIIT
-105 RTVASIVPS
+105 SKVASIVPNKA
-114 KEMDS
+114 KESPDIRS
-119 SHIHSE
+119 DE
-125 EDVVQNS
+125 TVVPNS
-132 PSVDPKTSAEPDE
+132 PSVNPKNFVEPDVTNKPDE
-145 PVKHD
+145 P
-150 EPDKPVEPEKPQE
+150 EKTHE
-163 DPPKVSIEPFEAFSE
+163 DSPKEKVSIESFEAISE
-178 PARRHRPRLSVGVN
+178 PARRRRPRLSIGVD

-199 RKTDVTLQSTPYIAA
+199 RKTDVLLQSTPYIAA

-228 GILSNFSNTVG
+228 GILSNYSNTVSF
-239 YGVEANQFF
+239 GVEANQFF
-248 PASSTNHYHH
+248 PASSANHYHH

-265 VTARMAFSSRWGV
+265 VTARMAFTSRWGM
-278 ECGIEY
+278 ESGIEY

-301 LHFIGIPLRIDSRLL
+301 LHFIGIPVRMDARLL
-316 SRGGFDLYAGMGAK
+316 SRGGFDLYAGVGAK

-347 RIQWSAEAFAGV
+347 RIQWSAEAIAGV
-359 QYEIGNR
+359 QYGIGNR

-384 VTIRTEKPVSFTLH
+384 VTIRTEKPISFTLH

>member
-1 MIRMDKEMNKDWVD
+1 MIRMDKEMNKDWMD
-15 AVRERCLSD
+15 AFRERCLSD
-24 EIVPSPDGWS
+24 ETIPSPDGWS

-51 TIALLIP
+51 TVALLIP
-58 ITAILLWSPWNQT
+58 IAAILLWSPWRQPA
-71 VIPDVPGSIPLVEN
+71 VHDVPGSIPLAEN
-85 VLPSG
+85 TIPSE

-96 APEEEPLGT
+96 APEEEPIIT
-105 RTVASIVPS
+105 SKVASIVPNKA
-114 KEMDS
+114 KESPDIRS
-119 SHIHSE
+119 DE
-125 EDVVQNS
+125 TVVPNS
-132 PSVDPKTSAEPDE
+132 PSVNPKNSVEPD
-145 PVKHD
+145 VTNK
-150 EPDKPVEPEKPQE
+150 PDEPEKPHE
-163 DPPKVSIEPFEAFSE
+163 DSPKEKVSIESFEAISE
-178 PARRHRPRLSVGVN
+178 PARRRRPRLSIGVD

-199 RKTDVTLQSTPYIAA
+199 RKTDVLLQSTPYIAA

-228 GILSNFSNTVG
+228 GILSNYSNTVSF
-239 YGVEANQFF
+239 GVEANQFF
-248 PASSTNHYHH
+248 PAASTNHYHH

-265 VTARMAFSSRWGV
+265 VTARMAFTSRWGM
-278 ECGIEY
+278 ESGIEY

-301 LHFIGIPLRIDSRLL
+301 LHFIGIPVRMDARLL
-316 SRGGFDLYAGMGAK
+316 SRGGFDLYAGVGAK

-347 RIQWSAEAFAGV
+347 RIQWSAEAIAGV
-359 QYEIGNR
+359 QYGIGNR

-384 VTIRTEKPVSFTLH
+384 VTIRTEKPISFTLH

>member
-1 MIRMDKEMNKDWVD
+1 MIRMDKEMNKDWMD
-15 AVRERCLSD
+15 AFRERCLSD
-24 EIVPSPDGWS
+24 ETIPSPDGWS

-51 TIALLIP
+51 TVALLIP
-58 ITAILLWSPWNQT
+58 IAAILLWSPWRQPA
-71 VIPDVPGSIPLVEN
+71 VHDVPGSIPLAEN
-85 VLPSG
+85 TIPSE

-96 APEEEPLGT
+96 APEEEPIIT
-105 RTVASIVPS
+105 SKVASIVPNKA
-114 KEMDS
+114 KESPDIRS
-119 SHIHSE
+119 DE
-125 EDVVQNS
+125 TVVPNS
-132 PSVDPKTSAEPDE
+132 PSANPKNSVEPD
-145 PVKHD
+145 VTNK
-150 EPDKPVEPEKPQE
+150 PDEPEKPHE
-163 DPPKVSIEPFEAFSE
+163 DSPKEKVSIESFEAISE
-178 PARRHRPRLSVGVN
+178 PARRRRPRLSIGVD

-199 RKTDVTLQSTPYIAA
+199 RKTDVLLQSTPYIAA

-228 GILSNFSNTVG
+228 GILSNYSNTVSF
-239 YGVEANQFF
+239 GVEANQFF

-265 VTARMAFSSRWGV
+265 VTARMAFTSRWGM
-278 ECGIEY
+278 ESGIEY

-301 LHFIGIPLRIDSRLL
+301 LHFIGIPVRMDARLL
-316 SRGGFDLYAGMGAK
+316 SRGGFDLYAGVGAK

-359 QYEIGNR
+359 QYGIGNR

>member
-1 MIRMDKEMNKDWVD
+1 MIRMDKEMNKDWMD
-15 AVRERCLSD
+15 AFRERCLSD
-24 EIVPSPDGWS
+24 ETIPSPDGWS

-51 TIALLIP
+51 TVALLIP
-58 ITAILLWSPWNQT
+58 IAAILLWSPWRQPA
-71 VIPDVPGSIPLVEN
+71 VHDVPGSIPLAEN
-85 VLPSG
+85 TIPSE

-96 APEEEPLGT
+96 APEEEPIIT
-105 RTVASIVPS
+105 SKVASIVPNKT
-114 KEMDS
+114 KESPDIRS
-119 SHIHSE
+119 DE
-125 EDVVQNS
+125 TVVPNS
-132 PSVDPKTSAEPDE
+132 PSVNPKNSVEPD
-145 PVKHD
+145 VTNK
-150 EPDKPVEPEKPQE
+150 PDEPEKPHE
-163 DPPKVSIEPFEAFSE
+163 DSPKEKVSIESFEAISE
-178 PARRHRPRLSVGVN
+178 PARRRRPRLSIGVD

-199 RKTDVTLQSTPYIAA
+199 RKTDVLLQSTPYIAA

-228 GILSNFSNTVG
+228 GILSNYSNTVSF
-239 YGVEANQFF
+239 GVEANQFF

-265 VTARMAFSSRWGV
+265 VTARMAFTSRWGM
-278 ECGIEY
+278 ESGIEY

-301 LHFIGIPLRIDSRLL
+301 LHFIGIPVRMDARLL
-316 SRGGFDLYAGMGAK
+316 SRGGFDLYAGVGAK

-347 RIQWSAEAFAGV
+347 RIQWSAEAIAGV
-359 QYEIGNR
+359 QYGIGNR

-384 VTIRTEKPVSFTLH
+384 VTIRTEKPISFTLH

>member
-1 MIRMDKEMNKDWVD
+1 MIRMDKEMNKDWMD
-15 AVRERCLSD
+15 AFRERCLSD
-24 EIVPSPDGWS
+24 ETIPSPDGWS

-51 TIALLIP
+51 TVALLIP
-58 ITAILLWSPWNQT
+58 IAAILLWSPWRQPA
-71 VIPDVPGSIPLVEN
+71 VHDVPGSIPLAEN
-85 VLPSG
+85 TIPSE

-96 APEEEPLGT
+96 APEEEPIIT
-105 RTVASIVPS
+105 SKVASIVPNKT
-114 KEMDS
+114 KESPDIRS
-119 SHIHSE
+119 DE
-125 EDVVQNS
+125 TVVPNS
-132 PSVDPKTSAEPDE
+132 PSVNPKNSVEPDVTNKPDE
-145 PVKHD
+145 P
-150 EPDKPVEPEKPQE
+150 EKTHE
-163 DPPKVSIEPFEAFSE
+163 DSPKEKVSIESFEAISE
-178 PARRHRPRLSVGVN
+178 PARRRRPRLSIGVD

-199 RKTDVTLQSTPYIAA
+199 RKTDVLLQSTPYIAA

-228 GILSNFSNTVG
+228 GILSNYSNTVSF
-239 YGVEANQFF
+239 GVEANQFF

-265 VTARMAFSSRWGV
+265 VTARMAFTSRWGM
-278 ECGIEY
+278 ESGIEY

-301 LHFIGIPLRIDSRLL
+301 LHFIGIPVRMDARLL
-316 SRGGFDLYAGMGAK
+316 SRGGFDLYAGVGAK

-347 RIQWSAEAFAGV
+347 RIQWSAEAIAGV
-359 QYEIGNR
+359 QYGIGNR

-384 VTIRTEKPVSFTLH
+384 VTIRTEKPISFTLH

>member
-1 MIRMDKEMNKDWVD
+1 MDKEMNKDWMD

-24 EIVPSPDGWS
+24 ETVPSPDGWS
-34 QISRKM
+34 QIGRKM
-40 RHAAI
+40 RQAAI
-45 RRHSAL
+45 RRRSVLAA
-51 TIALLIP
+51 TLLIP

-71 VIPDVPGSIPLVEN
+71 VIPDVPGNIPLAEN
-85 VLPSG
+85 VIPSG

-96 APEEEPLGT
+96 APEEEPIGT
-105 RTVASIVPS
+105 KRVASS
-114 KEMDS
+114 NT
-119 SHIHSE
+119 HSE
-125 EDVVQNS
+125 EDDVQNT
-132 PSVDPKTSAEPDE
+132 PSVNPKTSAETDGPDKTDQPDE
-145 PVKHD
+145 PD
-150 EPDKPVEPEKPQE
+150 QPAEPDKPHK
-163 DPPKVSIEPFEAFSE
+163 DSPKVSIDPFEAFPE
-178 PARRHRPRLSVGVN
+178 PVRRHRPLLSIGVN
-192 AGSGMVP
+192 AGSGTTS
-199 RKTDVTLQSTPYIAA
+199 RKTDVTLRSTPYIAA
-214 LTFMN
+214 LTYMN
-219 AIELPAKTR
+219 AIELPAETR
-228 GILSNFSNTVG
+228 GIRSNYSNTVG
-239 YGVEANQFF
+239 FGVAANQFF

-265 VTARMAFSSRWGV
+265 VTARMAFASRWGM
-278 ECGIEY
+278 ESGLEY

-301 LHFIGIPLRIDSRLL
+301 LHFIGIPVRMDARLL
-316 SRGGFDLYAGMGAK
+316 SRGGFDLYAGVGAK

-359 QYEIGNR
+359 QYGIGNR

>member
-1 MIRMDKEMNKDWVD
+1 MIRMDKEMNKDWMD
-15 AVRERCLSD
+15 AFRERCLSD
-24 EIVPSPDGWS
+24 ETIPSPDGWS

-51 TIALLIP
+51 TVALLIP
-58 ITAILLWSPWNQT
+58 IAAILLWSPWRQPA
-71 VIPDVPGSIPLVEN
+71 VHDVPGSIPLAEN
-85 VLPSG
+85 TIPSE

-96 APEEEPLGT
+96 APEEEPIIT
-105 RTVASIVPS
+105 SKVASTVPNKA
-114 KEMDS
+114 KESPDIRS
-119 SHIHSE
+119 DE
-125 EDVVQNS
+125 TVVPNS
-132 PSVDPKTSAEPDE
+132 PSVNPKNSVEPDVTNKPDE
-145 PVKHD
+145 P
-150 EPDKPVEPEKPQE
+150 EKTHE
-163 DPPKVSIEPFEAFSE
+163 DSPKEKVSIESFEAISE
-178 PARRHRPRLSVGVN
+178 PARRRRPRLSIGVD

-199 RKTDVTLQSTPYIAA
+199 RKTDVLLQSTPYIAA

-228 GILSNFSNTVG
+228 GILSNYSNTVSF
-239 YGVEANQFF
+239 GVEANQFF

-265 VTARMAFSSRWGV
+265 VTARMAFTSRWGM
-278 ECGIEY
+278 ESGIEY

-301 LHFIGIPLRIDSRLL
+301 LHFIGIPVRMDARLL
-316 SRGGFDLYAGMGAK
+316 SRGGFDLYAGVGAK

-347 RIQWSAEAFAGV
+347 RIQWSAEAIAGV
-359 QYEIGNR
+359 QYGIGNR

-384 VTIRTEKPVSFTLH
+384 VTIRTEKPISFTLH

>member
-1 MIRMDKEMNKDWVD
+1 MIRMDKEMNKDWMD
-15 AVRERCLSD
+15 AFRERCLSD
-24 EIVPSPDGWS
+24 ETIPSPDGWS

-51 TIALLIP
+51 TVALLIP
-58 ITAILLWSPWNQT
+58 IAAILLWSPWRQPA
-71 VIPDVPGSIPLVEN
+71 VHDVPGSIPLAEN
-85 VLPSG
+85 TIPSE

-96 APEEEPLGT
+96 APEEEPIIT
-105 RTVASIVPS
+105 SKVASIVPNKT
-114 KEMDS
+114 KESPDIRS
-119 SHIHSE
+119 DE
-125 EDVVQNS
+125 TVVPNS
-132 PSVDPKTSAEPDE
+132 PSVNPKNSVEPDVTNKPDE
-145 PVKHD
+145 P
-150 EPDKPVEPEKPQE
+150 EKTHE
-163 DPPKVSIEPFEAFSE
+163 DSPKEKVSVESFEAISE
-178 PARRHRPRLSVGVN
+178 PARRRRPRLSIGVD

-199 RKTDVTLQSTPYIAA
+199 RKTDVLLQSTPYIAA

-228 GILSNFSNTVG
+228 GILSNYSNTVSF
-239 YGVEANQFF
+239 GVEANQFF

-265 VTARMAFSSRWGV
+265 VTARMAFASRWGV
-278 ECGIEY
+278 ESGLEY

-301 LHFIGIPLRIDSRLL
+301 LHFIGIPVRMDARLL
-316 SRGGFDLYAGMGAK
+316 SRGGFDLYAGVGAK

-359 QYEIGNR
+359 QYGIGNR
-366 AYLFFQPEASYY
+366 AYLFFQPEATYY

>member
-1 MIRMDKEMNKDWVD
+1 MIRMDKEMNKDWMD
-15 AVRERCLSD
+15 AFRERCLSD
-24 EIVPSPDGWS
+24 ETIPSPDGWS

-51 TIALLIP
+51 TVALLIP
-58 ITAILLWSPWNQT
+58 IAAILLWSPWRQPA
-71 VIPDVPGSIPLVEN
+71 VHDVPGSIPLAEN
-85 VLPSG
+85 TIPSE

-96 APEEEPLGT
+96 APEEEPIIT
-105 RTVASIVPS
+105 SKVASIVPNKA
-114 KEMDS
+114 KESPDIRS
-119 SHIHSE
+119 DE
-125 EDVVQNS
+125 TVVPNS
-132 PSVDPKTSAEPDE
+132 PSVNPKNSVEPD
-145 PVKHD
+145 VTNK
-150 EPDKPVEPEKPQE
+150 PDEPEKPHE
-163 DPPKVSIEPFEAFSE
+163 DSPKEKVSIESFEAISE
-178 PARRHRPRLSVGVN
+178 PARRRRPRLSIGVD

-214 LTFMN
+214 LTYLN
-219 AIELPAKTR
+219 AIELPAETR
-228 GILSNFSNTVG
+228 GILSNYSNTVG
-239 YGVEANQFF
+239 YGVVANEFF
-248 PASSTNHYHH
+248 PAFSTNHYHH
-258 DLPLSLG
+258 DLPLSFG
-265 VTARMAFSSRWGV
+265 VTARMEMTPHLGIES
-278 ECGIEY
+278 GIEY

-289 GVESA
+289 RVESA

-301 LHFIGIPLRIDSRLL
+301 LHFIGIPVRMDARLL
-316 SRGGFDLYAGMGAK
+316 SRGGFDLYAGVGAK

-359 QYEIGNR
+359 QYGIGNR

>member
-1 MIRMDKEMNKDWVD
+1 MDKEMNKDWMD

-24 EIVPSPDGWS
+24 ETIPSPDGWS

-51 TIALLIP
+51 TVALLIP
-58 ITAILLWSPWNQT
+58 IAAILLWSPWRQPA
-71 VIPDVPGSIPLVEN
+71 VHDVPGSIPLAEN
-85 VLPSG
+85 TIPSE

-96 APEEEPLGT
+96 APEEEPIIT
-105 RTVASIVPS
+105 SKVASIVPNKT
-114 KEMDS
+114 KESPDIRS
-119 SHIHSE
+119 DE
-125 EDVVQNS
+125 TVVPNS
-132 PSVDPKTSAEPDE
+132 PSVNPKNSVEPDVTSKPDE
-145 PVKHD
+145 P
-150 EPDKPVEPEKPQE
+150 EKTHE
-163 DPPKVSIEPFEAFSE
+163 DSPKEKVSIESFEAISE
-178 PARRHRPRLSVGVN
+178 PARRRRPRLSIGVD

-199 RKTDVTLQSTPYIAA
+199 RKTDVLLQSTPYIAA

-228 GILSNFSNTVG
+228 GILSNYSNTVSF
-239 YGVEANQFF
+239 GVEANQFF

-265 VTARMAFSSRWGV
+265 VTARMAFTSRWGM
-278 ECGIEY
+278 ESGIEY

-301 LHFIGIPLRIDSRLL
+301 LHFIGIPVRMDARLL
-316 SRGGFDLYAGMGAK
+316 SRGGFDLYAGVGAK

>member
-1 MIRMDKEMNKDWVD
+1 MIRMDKEMNKDWMD
-15 AVRERCLSD
+15 AFRERCLSD
-24 EIVPSPDGWS
+24 ETIPSPDGWS

-51 TIALLIP
+51 TVALLIP
-58 ITAILLWSPWNQT
+58 IAAILLWSPWRQPA
-71 VIPDVPGSIPLVEN
+71 VHDVPGSIPLAEN
-85 VLPSG
+85 TIPSE

-96 APEEEPLGT
+96 APEEEPIIT
-105 RTVASIVPS
+105 SKVASIVPNKT
-114 KEMDS
+114 KESPDIRS
-119 SHIHSE
+119 DE
-125 EDVVQNS
+125 TVVPNS
-132 PSVDPKTSAEPDE
+132 PSVNPKNSVEPDVTNIPDE
-145 PVKHD
+145 P
-150 EPDKPVEPEKPQE
+150 EKTHE
-163 DPPKVSIEPFEAFSE
+163 DSPKEKVSIESFEAISE
-178 PARRHRPRLSVGVN
+178 PARRRRPRLSIGVD

-199 RKTDVTLQSTPYIAA
+199 RKTDVLLQSTPYIAA

-228 GILSNFSNTVG
+228 GILSNYSNTVSF
-239 YGVEANQFF
+239 GVEANQFF

-265 VTARMAFSSRWGV
+265 VTARMAFTSRWGM
-278 ECGIEY
+278 ESGIEY

-289 GVESA
+289 GVESV

-301 LHFIGIPLRIDSRLL
+301 LHFIGIPVRMDARLL
-316 SRGGFDLYAGMGAK
+316 SRGGFDLYAGVGAK

-347 RIQWSAEAFAGV
+347 RIQWSAEAIAGV
-359 QYEIGNR
+359 QYGIGNR

-384 VTIRTEKPVSFTLH
+384 VTIRTEKPISFTLH